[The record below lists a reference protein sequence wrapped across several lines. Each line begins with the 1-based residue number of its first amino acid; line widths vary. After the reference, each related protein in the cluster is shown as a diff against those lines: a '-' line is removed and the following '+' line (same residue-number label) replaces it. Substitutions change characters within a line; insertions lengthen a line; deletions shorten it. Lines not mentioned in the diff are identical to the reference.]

1 MENVKTHK
9 LTIYND
15 DVNSYE
21 YIIACLIRFCKHD
34 PIQAEQCAVIAH
46 SNGQCDVR
54 ISNFNDIYEM
64 HADLKDMNIKT
75 EIEIYESSMH

>member
-34 PIQAEQCAVIAH
+34 PIQAEQCVVIAH